1 MGGMCGLGFGRS
13 IFRGG
18 GGMGF
23 VMGGFWEWWGVGGGA
38 TSMAFFWFV
47 CSLASLAMGWGWGCD
62 DGRGSFCHGFL
73 GHYLFFSFLPQ
84 ASALSSK
91 DSPTINVYLAQVSFL
106 HLQTRVKCARARST
120 HVIPCLP
127 SRFSARLHLERR
139 IHVNCSLS

>member
-1 MGGMCGLGFGRS
+1 MV
-13 IFRGG
+13 GG
-18 GGMGF
+18 GG
-23 VMGGFWEWWGVGGGA
+23 WSDEYGV
-38 TSMAFFWFV
+38 FNLFV